1 MMMNM
6 KKIIMNLASVK
17 SFVFALIFLIG
28 TSLASENREIETLR
42 IMKDFLKVD
51 EGIQIK
57 ELCGGFSGA
66 DLFLV
71 DYQGQKFVV
80 RFSNTTNRE
89 EFQKEMSICEI
100 ASNSGYGPKVYLS
113 DEEEGF
119 IVMEYLENELEV
131 EKISIPSLAELTK
144 KIHEGPSFSSSS
156 NIMEL
161 QIFRMLDYIYSRKF
175 YSEVVPLDWMERI
188 LEAFREI
195 NSALE
200 SFPMEAPCHGDLHKA
215 NLFFAKGQCY
225 AIDYEL
231 ASMSDP
237 FLDLATL
244 SLSYDFD
251 KGQDNLFLTHYF
263 NREPTQKEQSK
274 LFVMKQLVSLYW
286 GFGLINLIEDGD
298 PATFT
303 SLKEYSKMN
312 ALDFEGSEYK
322 LIMASKYL
330 QNALDNFES
339 LEYQEALRI
348 LN

>member
-1 MMMNM
+1 M
-6 KKIIMNLASVK
+6 KKVIMNLASVK

-28 TSLASENREIETLR
+28 TSFASENREIETLQ

-57 ELCGGFSGA
+57 ELRGGYSGA

-71 DYQGQKFVV
+71 DFEGQKFVV
-80 RFSNTTNRE
+80 RFSNQISPE
-89 EFQKEMSICEI
+89 EFQKEISICEI
-100 ASNSGYGPKVYLS
+100 ASHAGYGPKVYLS
-113 DEEEGF
+113 DEERGF
-119 IVMEYLENELEV
+119 IVMEYLVNELDV
-131 EKISIPSLAELTK
+131 EKISIPSLAELAK

-161 QIFRMLDYIYSRKF
+161 HIFRMLDYIYSQKF
-175 YSEVVPLDWMERI
+175 YSEVIPLDWMERI
-188 LEAFREI
+188 LQACREI
-195 NSALE
+195 NTSLE
-200 SFPMEAPCHGDLHKA
+200 SFPKEAPCHGDLHKA
-215 NLFFAKGQCY
+215 NLFFSNGQCY

-274 LFVMKQLVSLYW
+274 LFIMKQLVSLYW

-303 SLKEYSKMN
+303 SLKKYSQMDE
-312 ALDFEGSEYK
+312 LDFEGSEYK

-330 QNALDNFES
+330 QKALDNFES
-339 LEYQEALRI
+339 FEYQEALRI